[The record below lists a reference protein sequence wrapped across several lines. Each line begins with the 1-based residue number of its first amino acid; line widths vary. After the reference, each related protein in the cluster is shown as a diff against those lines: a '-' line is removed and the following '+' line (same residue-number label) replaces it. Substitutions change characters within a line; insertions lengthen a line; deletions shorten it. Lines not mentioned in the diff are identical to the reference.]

1 MNIESNTNKQIK
13 FKIFINSNSKYF
25 EKEINDWLSKNINI
39 NIVNITNNTNVGS
52 GGTYG
57 GMQGRLYTTYIYY
70 TEK

>member
-13 FKIFINSNSKYF
+13 VKIFTYSSTNNL

-57 GMQGRLYTTYIYY
+57 GMNGRLYTTYIYY

>member
-1 MNIESNTNKQIK
+1 MKIENKTNKQIK
-13 FKIFINSNSKYF
+13 VKIFNNSNTNYL
-25 EKEINDWLSKNINI
+25 ENDINNWLSKNINI